1 MAKKYREKPCNEV
14 EAFQW
19 DGENIDIAHYF
30 IEKQYHHEVSVIC
43 GQLWIK
49 NSKNTVIAKK
59 GDYIVKGVDGEFYV
73 CEQDIFEKVYEE
85 VKEPRGFTKR
95 YRDKE
100 PKSAQFMMYE
110 HLASK
115 AIAERG
121 FTKRYRDIANLYE
134 RLAKGG
140 IECSM
145 TLDDKNSIYT
155 IYCHGVEL
163 ADNSERINKSF
174 EDVFEEDKNDQ

>member
-1 MAKKYREKPCNEV
+1 MVKKYREKPCNEV

-19 DGENIDIAHYF
+19 DGENIDIAQYF
-30 IEKQYHHEVSVIC
+30 IEKQHHHEVAAIC

-49 NSKNTVIAKK
+49 NSKNTVIAEES
-59 GDYIVKGVDGEFYV
+59 DYVVKGIDGEFYV
-73 CEQDIFEKVYEE
+73 CKQDVFEKVYEE
-85 VKEPRGFTKR
+85 VKEP
-95 YRDKE
+95 
-100 PKSAQFMMYE
+100 KSVQSTIYE
-110 HLASK
+110 HVVSK
-115 AIAERG
+115 TIAERE

-145 TLDDKNSIYT
+145 TVDDKNGIYS

-174 EDVFEEDKNDQ
+174 EDTLEEEENDQ

>member
-43 GQLWIK
+43 GRLLVK

-59 GDYIVKGVDGEFYV
+59 GDYIIKGVDGEFYV
-73 CEQDIFEKVYEE
+73 CEQDVFEKVYEE
-85 VKEPRGFTKR
+85 VKEP
-95 YRDKE
+95 
-100 PKSAQFMMYE
+100 KSAQFTMYE

-115 AIAERG
+115 AIAERE
-121 FTKRYRDIANLYE
+121 FTKRYRDMANLYE
-134 RLAKGG
+134 RLAKDG

-145 TLDDKNSIYT
+145 TVDDKNGIYT
-155 IYCHGVEL
+155 IYSHGVEL
-163 ADNSERINKSF
+163 ADDSERINKLF
-174 EDVFEEDKNDQ
+174 EDMLGEEENDQ